1 MQSILS
7 TAITAIF
14 GVSRAIKKIKWG
26 WTWRIVVN
34 KIVAIKQKVDAMD
47 AVNSIKE
54 CDTKMMTIIKKIKKM
69 SDAEAYKNALIKEE
83 ITSVI
88 KTGMRTINGTMTETS
103 TEIKV
108 DTRSNTILDLM
119 DMHALSIG
127 AIMSAAN
134 TNKDALRNAIV
145 SDKKGG
151 LNLIL
156 AIFAIVSIAKTD
168 MSSDELT
175 KLCDVIRSL
184 QDLLYKNYKT
194 LDTIMNE
201 VITASA
207 SYSYSITYGNKEP
220 ESAFLNAM
228 YDKILRKAKLFIDT
242 SPYHDFST
250 MMAIRG
256 LDERCQCIGISF
268 STIGISFST
277 IADQIT
283 KICEFT
289 AIIAFVI
296 AEDRQIL
303 ESLNMTECNECDT
316 CPICFN
322 NFDDNKGKIK
332 TSCNHQFHES
342 CLETWKV
349 YSKTNTFSCPLC
361 RTTQKK

>member
-1 MQSILS
+1 MQSILTIPTTVT
-7 TAITAIF
+7 TAMI
-14 GVSRAIKKIKWG
+14 VMSRAIMEIKEWG
-26 WTWRIVVN
+26 TWGKAVTE
-34 KIVAIKQKVDAMD
+34 IVATN
-47 AVNSIKE
+47 AVNSIKK
-54 CDTKMMTIIKKIKKM
+54 CDTKIMTIIEKIRKM

-88 KTGMRTINGTMTETS
+88 TTSRRTINGTMTETS
-103 TEIKV
+103 TEKKV
-108 DTRSNTILDLM
+108 DTRSHTILDLM

-134 TNKDALRNAIV
+134 TNKDALRNAIE

-151 LNLIL
+151 FNLIL

-194 LDTIMNE
+194 LDTIMYE

-220 ESAFLNAM
+220 KSALKAM
-228 YDKILRKAKLFIDT
+228 YDKIWRKAKLFIDT

-256 LDERCQCIGISF
+256 LDERCQCIGFSF
-268 STIGISFST
+268 PT
-277 IADQIT
+277 IADRIT
-283 KICEFT
+283 KILEFK

-296 AEDRQIL
+296 AEDRQIR
-303 ESLNMTECNECDT
+303 ESLNMTECKECDT
-316 CPICFN
+316 CSICLN

-342 CLETWKV
+342 CL
-349 YSKTNTFSCPLC
+349 
-361 RTTQKK
+361 

>member
-1 MQSILS
+1 MQRILTILTTVTTAMFVASI
-7 TAITAIF
+7 AI
-14 GVSRAIKKIKWG
+14 RKIKEWG
-26 WTWRIVVN
+26 KGVTE
-34 KIVAIKQKVDAMD
+34 IVATN
-47 AVNSIKE
+47 AVNSIKK
-54 CDTKMMTIIKKIKKM
+54 CDTKMMTIIEKIRKM

-88 KTGMRTINGTMTETS
+88 TTSRRTINGTMTETS

-151 LNLIL
+151 ANLIL

-220 ESAFLNAM
+220 KSAM
-228 YDKILRKAKLFIDT
+228 YDKIWRNAKLFIDT
-242 SPYHDFST
+242 SPSHDFST

-256 LDERCQCIGISF
+256 LDERCQCIGF
-268 STIGISFST
+268 SFST

-283 KICEFT
+283 KICEFK

-296 AEDRQIL
+296 AKDRQIL

-316 CPICFN
+316 CPICLN

-342 CLETWKV
+342 CLETWKNC
-349 YSKTNTFSCPLC
+349 SKTTNTFSCPLC
-361 RTTQKK
+361 RTTQKT